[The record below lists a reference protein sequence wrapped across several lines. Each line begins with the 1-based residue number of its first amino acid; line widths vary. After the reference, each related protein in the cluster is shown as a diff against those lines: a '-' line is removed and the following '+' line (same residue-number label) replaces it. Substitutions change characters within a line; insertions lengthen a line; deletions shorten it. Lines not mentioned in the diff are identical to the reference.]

1 MGNNAAN
8 AVFTEPEPAPRR
20 RLDHGDV
27 MADFLADVEACV
39 PSLRRY
45 ARVLT
50 RNTDAADDLVQDCL
64 ERAISR
70 RLLWRRNGS
79 LRAWL
84 FAIMHNLHANQVRY
98 HAIRPSMVGLD
109 DVLVDPVTP
118 ADQGAGL
125 TLRDL
130 EAALDRLPVE
140 QRQAVLL
147 SALEG
152 MSYAEIA
159 QVTDAP
165 IGTVMSR
172 LSRGRETLRG
182 LMDGDPRPNLRRV
195 R

>member
-1 MGNNAAN
+1 M
-8 AVFTEPEPAPRR
+8 RW
-20 RLDHGDV
+20 LIHGVV
-27 MADFLADVEACV
+27 MADFLQEVQGCV

-50 RNTDAADDLVQDCL
+50 RNDDAADDLVQDCL

-70 RLLWRRNGS
+70 RLLWRRKGS
-79 LRAWL
+79 VRAWL
-84 FAIMHNLHANQVRY
+84 FTIMHNLHANQVRY

-109 DVLVDPVTP
+109 DMLADPGTP
-118 ADQGAGL
+118 PDQSSGL

-130 EAALDRLPVE
+130 VVALERLPEE

-147 SALEG
+147 VALEG
-152 MSYAEIA
+152 LSYAEVA

-172 LSRGRETLRG
+172 LARGREALRVQ
-182 LMDGDPRPNLRRV
+182 LDGDSRPNLRRV